1 MTRRVVKNQHVVYS
15 NRDTVNGLEF
25 WWWFMK
31 HLSNTGKQTAIS
43 GVGGTVI
50 KPRLHALIYPGKP
63 LVCLGK
69 AAMFVVL
76 SYLIYKIIT
85 TLYGVVHY
93 VVEETIHNCG

>member
-15 NRDTVNGLEF
+15 NRDTVNGLAF

-31 HLSNTGKQTAIS
+31 HLSNTGKQTAIL

-63 LVCLGK
+63 LVCLGLNGNGK
-69 AAMFVVL
+69 VAMFVVFNVSIKSLKPYMVL
-76 SYLIYKIIT
+76 SIMW
-85 TLYGVVHY
+85 
-93 VVEETIHNCG
+93 